1 MFVFE
6 IFSISFNKGVRRCYN
21 NTIFFTVSVFGIKG
35 INFIYTEPG
44 QGNRFYGTSLY
55 DVKKTANVG
64 KRSKIGFDAT
74 EALLKSMG
82 IRDSL
87 PMRYDSN
94 QLDKICKL
102 ITKKGIVCDH
112 GDYMDVS

>member
-1 MFVFE
+1 MKYVKPLNE
-6 IFSISFNKGVRRCYN
+6 AVRYVDRAGKPFN
-21 NTIFFTVSVFGIKG
+21 IKG
-35 INFIYTEPG
+35 INFVYTDRG
-44 QGNRFYGTSLY
+44 RFYGTSLY

-74 EALLKSMG
+74 EALIKSMG

-87 PMRYDSN
+87 PMIYDSN

-102 ITKKGIVCDH
+102 ITKKGIDCDH

>member
-1 MFVFE
+1 MKYVKPLNE
-6 IFSISFNKGVRRCYN
+6 GIRYVDRAGKPFN
-21 NTIFFTVSVFGIKG
+21 IKG

-82 IRDSL
+82 IKDSL

-102 ITKKGIVCDH
+102 ITKKGIICDH

>member
-1 MFVFE
+1 MKYVKPLNE
-6 IFSISFNKGVRRCYN
+6 AVRYVDRAGKPFN
-21 NTIFFTVSVFGIKG
+21 IKG

-74 EALLKSMG
+74 EALIKSMG

-87 PMRYDSN
+87 PMIYDSN

-102 ITKKGIVCDH
+102 ITKKGIICDH